1 MPSNGKK
8 RQREEHH
15 AQHHP
20 EGTNPNAKRKVC
32 LLVAYT
38 GAPYQGLQKN
48 PGAVTVEETLEVAMH
63 RAGAITDDNVGTLQ
77 KISWSRAGRT
87 DKGVHAVGQI
97 IGCKL
102 VLQPEPMLDRINEQL
117 GEASGIKVLGVE
129 RATAGFCAHTLCSSR
144 EYEYLLPVYM
154 LRPPPPALAEAP
166 AADESGGA
174 PSSSSLSAAA
184 AASTPLSEE
193 ESERLR
199 RLLAQL
205 QGTHPFHNFTD
216 VGKLGR
222 DERGEKLKSDHRSAT
237 RYIKSLRADAPQTH
251 GGVVFV
257 PLRFHGQSFL
267 LHQIRKM
274 VALVCACMRGTAP
287 ADAIERALT
296 QQRVP
301 AIPLAPGC
309 ALTLRQCFFDQ
320 YEKRLPH
327 DRGSVHFER
336 LSAERQLFLTTVIH
350 PHIARREAAGEFRD
364 FAPTLDA
371 WDVTAPLPQA
381 PPPPPPPPPA
391 AQTPAAAAAEEGEAA
406 ATEAPAAAPG
416 PADAAPPPEPVP
428 PAAAASVAVEGK
440 VAAEAE
446 GVAS

>member
-1 MPSNGKK
+1 MPSNAKK

-48 PGAVTVEETLEVAMH
+48 PGATTVEETLEVAMH
-63 RAGAITDDNVGTLQ
+63 KAGAITDDNFGTLQ

-102 VLQPEPMLDRINEQL
+102 VLHPEPMIDRINEQL
-117 GEASGIKVLGVE
+117 GEGSGVKVLGIE

-154 LRPPPPALAEAP
+154 LRPPVAAAEAP
-166 AADESGGA
+166 AASESGA
-174 PSSSSLSAAA
+174 PASVAA

-222 DERGEKLKSDHRSAT
+222 DEHGGKLKADHKSAT
-237 RYIKSLRADAPQTH
+237 RYIKSLTADAPQTH

-274 VALVCACMRGTAP
+274 VAIVCACMRGTAP

-296 QQRVP
+296 QPRVP
-301 AIPLAPGC
+301 PIPLAPGC
-309 ALTLRQCFFDQ
+309 ALTLRKCFFDQ

-327 DRGSVHFER
+327 DRGSVHFDR
-336 LSAERQLFLTTVIH
+336 LSNERHHFLTAVIH
-350 PHIARREAAGEFRD
+350 PHIAEREAAGEFRE
-364 FAPTLDA
+364 FAPALDA
-371 WDVTAPLPQA
+371 WDIDAPLPQA
-381 PPPPPPPPPA
+381 APP
-391 AQTPAAAAAEEGEAA
+391 TAAAAADEAAA
-406 ATEAPAAAPG
+406 ATEAPAAAP
-416 PADAAPPPEPVP
+416 AAAATPPEAEPAP
-428 PAAAASVAVEGK
+428 PAAAAAAAPPARAPPA
-440 VAAEAE
+440 AAEEDAGNTTAAGE
-446 GVAS
+446 VAS